1 MSSNKTMSE
10 QNIESEEKM
19 ITGNETIE
27 KKNSK
32 DIITLN
38 VLSEK
43 YGIPYDT
50 LYKEIVRNGIIPFV
64 RFGGIRVSENAFRKI
79 FTEKGFA
86 I

>member
-1 MSSNKTMSE
+1 MNCNKTMSE

-38 VLSEK
+38 S
-43 YGIPYDT
+43 
-50 LYKEIVRNGIIPFV
+50 
-64 RFGGIRVSENAFRKI
+64 
-79 FTEKGFA
+79 KGFA
-86 I
+86 VQSLET